1 MAGVRAPIRP
11 CGRRMGD
18 RSRPSAKEGANGKM
32 DVIPGGASVL
42 WVLARCFLDV
52 WPSLSPCV
60 DVGLTSGAA
69 TKHRGRAQPRM
80 LPRPPYSRI
89 HLQIHPKLP
98 APSCGYE
105 SQYGRVGEI
114 KKKKSAAVGMDAGS
128 RSWRFPIE
136 GGCGD
141 KHRRQSSLG
150 LAQILGSIV
159 VTPPAVGR
167 TSADWSSAR
176 FAAAVFWAREGP
188 GSAPCLIAPRI
199 YPVA

>member
-32 DVIPGGASVL
+32 GVIPGGASVL

-114 KKKKSAAVGMDAGS
+114 KKKKAQRSGWMPDHEVGDFLLRGAVATNTEGS
-128 RSWRFPIE
+128 PRWAWP
-136 GGCGD
+136 
-141 KHRRQSSLG
+141 K
-150 LAQILGSIV
+150 
-159 VTPPAVGR
+159 
-167 TSADWSSAR
+167 
-176 FAAAVFWAREGP
+176 FWDQL
-188 GSAPCLIAPRI
+188 S
-199 YPVA
+199 